1 MRVMFDSVMLSMFL
15 DPSAKPPKAIDRAKA
30 RIEFLVQT
38 LSEANGK
45 ILIPTPAL
53 SEFLTMP
60 EAEAYLPDL
69 ENSDVFE
76 IVPFD
81 TPAAIENAAQ
91 TRKAIAEG
99 DMKSGA
105 LGPRQKVKVD
115 RQIVAIAKF
124 HQVDCIYS
132 DDADVVKLGQAAK
145 VPVLGIE
152 SLSVPPEEP
161 GRLPLEPA
169 DTSTSSAS
177 SSVSSRPTKQSPDGE
192 PQ

>member
-15 DPSAKPPKAIDRAKA
+15 DPNAKPPQPVDRPKA

-38 LSEANGK
+38 LSEAHGK

-60 EAEAYLPDL
+60 DAEIYLPEL

-105 LGPRQKVKVD
+105 TGPRQKVKVD

-124 HQVDCIYS
+124 HKVDCIYS
-132 DDADVVKLGQAAK
+132 DDADVLKLGQAANIR
-145 VPVLGIE
+145 VVGIE
-152 SLSVPPEEP
+152 SLPDPPEEQAKLQLEDQEP
-161 GRLPLEPA
+161 TSADSSTASLPPA
-169 DTSTSSAS
+169 
-177 SSVSSRPTKQSPDGE
+177 RQSPDDE
-192 PQ
+192 PL